1 MNSPADPNRTNPTNP
16 DPASLEP
23 YPDPPLPPGHG
34 RSGDPDRIF
43 MGPNGLRA
51 GWRICIWLCLSI
63 AFIAISVLFVNHIP
77 VLKRQV
83 TGQHGLGPVSLI
95 VQEGSVVWGVF
106 VAALIMAAIEGRKPG
121 VYGLPA
127 TQAFKS
133 YFWQGILWGLAMVS
147 LLIGLIAVAG
157 GYSFG
162 SIALDTPL
170 LVRNGILFLIGF
182 LLVGFFEEFT
192 FRGYM
197 QFTLSTG
204 IGFWPSAIILSAL
217 FGAIHLPNQGEGLV
231 GALGVFV
238 IGMFFCL
245 TLWRTG
251 NLWFAVGLHC
261 AFDWGETFLYSVPDS
276 GNAPVGSVSHSVLH
290 GPRWLTGGTVGPE
303 GSVFCFLIM
312 ALAFL
317 VFLMLY
323 RARPS
328 LPASPSDLSLP
339 PDSR

>member
-63 AFIAISVLFVNHIP
+63 AFIAISVLIVRKTPF
-77 VLKRQV
+77 LYRQV
-83 TGQHGLGPVSLI
+83 SGQASGPWSVI
-95 VQEGSVVWGVF
+95 VGEGSVVWGVF
-106 VAALIMAAIEGRKPG
+106 VAALIMSAIEGRKPG
-121 VYGLPA
+121 VYGLPKN
-127 TQAFKS
+127 QAFKG
-133 YFWQGILWGLAMVS
+133 YFWQGMLWGLVQVS
-147 LLIGLIAVAG
+147 LLVGLIAVAG

-162 SIALDTPL
+162 AIAQSNPDIIK
-170 LVRNGILFLIGF
+170 NGVLFLIGF

-192 FRGYM
+192 FRGYS

-217 FGAIHLPNQGEGLV
+217 FGAIHLGNPGEGAI
-231 GALGVFV
+231 GALSVFV

-245 TLWRTG
+245 TLRRTG

-261 AFDWGETFLYSVPDS
+261 SFDWGETFLYSVPNS
-276 GNAPVGSVSHSVLH
+276 GTTTAGALSHSALH

-303 GSVFCFLIM
+303 GSVFCFLTMI
-312 ALAFL
+312 LDFL
-317 VFLMLY
+317 VFLWLY
-323 RARPS
+323 RARPA
-328 LPASPSDLSLP
+328 LPASPSDSVLP
-339 PDSR
+339 